1 MPDFLMLKSTHDL
14 LFSALIAASI
24 IVILIAALS
33 FLRFEDE
40 PLSETETVQNLNATI
55 KEMSEIV
62 QSQGLINLETSMTLN
77 TYVKA
82 YKSKSDEV
90 KELKKQIAEM
100 QKGQ

>member
-1 MPDFLMLKSTHDL
+1 MKELHIIIGTWAMPVLCIVGALGVIFFWLPKHD
-14 LFSALIAASI
+14 
-24 IVILIAALS
+24 
-33 FLRFEDE
+33 RTEE
-40 PLSETETVQNLNATI
+40 TLSETETVQNLNATI
-55 KEMSEIV
+55 KEMSEIM